1 LSGRAVF
8 LDRDGVIVEL
18 VWDVVDQAFESPNAK
33 ADVALVPGAAG
44 AIRRIKALNYQT
56 VVVSNQ
62 PAVAKR
68 KASRADVCEA
78 HEQVVSLLADAGT
91 VIDDYRYCLHH
102 PNGRDPAL
110 AVACACRKP
119 EPGLLFEA
127 AAEMAIDLS
136 ASWMIG
142 DSDADIEA
150 GRQAGCQTILIE
162 NPHSIHR
169 RRKDTQSDYRAR
181 DVCKAAAIIDRE
193 SG

>member
-33 ADVALVPGAAG
+33 ADVALVPGAAE
-44 AIRRIKALNYQT
+44 AIRRIKALDYQT

-62 PAVAKR
+62 AAVAKQ
-68 KASRADVCEA
+68 KASRADVCDA
-78 HEQVVSLLADAGT
+78 HARVVSLLADAGT

-102 PNGRDPAL
+102 PDGRDPVL
-110 AVACACRKP
+110 AVSCDCRKP
-119 EPGLLFEA
+119 KPGLLFEA

-136 ASWMIG
+136 GSWMIG
-142 DSDADIEA
+142 DSDVDIEA
-150 GRQAGCQTILIE
+150 GKRAGCQTILIE

-169 RRKDTQSDYRAR
+169 RRKDTRPDHRVA
-181 DVCKAAAIIDRE
+181 DICKAAAIIDPEGR
-193 SG
+193 

>member
-8 LDRDGVIVEL
+8 FDRDGVIVEL
-18 VWDVVDQAFESPNAK
+18 VWDVVDQAFESPNAE
-33 ADVALVPGAAG
+33 ADVALAPGAAE
-44 AIRRIKALNYQT
+44 AIRRIKALDYRT

-68 KASRADVCEA
+68 KASRADLCDA
-78 HEQVVSLLADAGT
+78 HERVVSLLADAGT

-102 PNGRDPAL
+102 PDGRDTAL
-110 AVACACRKP
+110 AVSCDCRKP
-119 EPGLLFEA
+119 RPGLLLNA

-150 GRQAGCQTILIE
+150 GKHAGCQTILIE
-162 NPHSIHR
+162 NPRSIHR
-169 RRKDTQSDYRAR
+169 RQKHTHADHRVANI
-181 DVCKAAAIIDRE
+181 CKAVGIIDRE
-193 SG
+193 GV